1 MERLRV
7 LWAVSEVFLNDLKNE
22 SSDELMHVVIAVKLL
37 EVVDKAL
44 TVVGYE
50 EVLDEGFESE
60 GKLLAGDRGTPHA
73 GHVVFKRS

>member
-1 MERLRV
+1 VLRSVSKV
-7 LWAVSEVFLNDLKNE
+7 LFNDLKNE

-60 GKLLAGDRGTPHA
+60 GKLFAGDRRTPHA
-73 GHVVFKRS
+73 SHVVFKRS